1 MSQSGSKEQPKPA
14 TASKI
19 SAVFGP
25 VQLLP
30 GESLDAYKEGL
41 ASTIQELGAS
51 THLQIYLAEK
61 IFQCMWWVRRYENQ
75 KEIAILNS
83 VVEMLTKYDTDKE
96 KRHAVTLLIQSQ
108 RWDDDEAVKKMIQ
121 AAGHTAHS
129 LVAAATSQRC
139 DEIIKIDSLIAL
151 RIKTLGQLQQ
161 SYEALVNR
169 SIMAERLKMQNELL
183 KRDLQAID
191 LPVVETS
198 KPKEV
203 KGNGKPKAKSG
214 K

>member
-1 MSQSGSKEQPKPA
+1 
-14 TASKI
+14 
-19 SAVFGP
+19 
-25 VQLLP
+25 
-30 GESLDAYKEGL
+30 
-41 ASTIQELGAS
+41 
-51 THLQIYLAEK
+51 
-61 IFQCMWWVRRYENQ
+61 
-75 KEIAILNS
+75 
-83 VVEMLTKYDTDKE
+83 MLTKYDTDKE

>member
-14 TASKI
+14 PASKI
-19 SAVFGP
+19 SAAFGP

-41 ASTIQELGAS
+41 ESTIRELGAS